1 MEKDIRAC
9 IFDLDGVIVDT
20 AKYHYLSWKSLFQPL
35 GYDFL
40 EHDNEPLKGASRMHS
55 LEMILDMAG
64 MDKTH
69 AEKEELCRVKNEI
82 YLASI
87 EAMTGTEILPGVA
100 QLIKTMKENGISIS
114 LGSASRNAR
123 HILDVLD
130 ITEQFDAVVDGND
143 VQHGKPNPEVFL
155 LAAKKL
161 GVSANQCLVIEDA
174 AKGITAAKKAGMLA
188 IGIGDAT
195 ILGAADFVLSNLE
208 DMTWELL
215 AERLNASAVS

>member
-1 MEKDIRAC
+1 MERDIKAC

-20 AKYHYLSWKSLFQPL
+20 AKYHYLSWKNLFQPL
-35 GYDFL
+35 DYDFH

-64 MDKTH
+64 MDKTQ
-69 AEKEELCRVKNEI
+69 AEKEELCRVKNDI

-100 QLIKTMKENGISIS
+100 KLIQTMKQNGISIS

-123 HILDVLD
+123 HILDILD

-155 LAAKKL
+155 LAAAKL
-161 GVSANQCLVIEDA
+161 KVSPHTCLVIEDA

-195 ILGAADFVLSNLE
+195 FLGAADLVLPNLE
-208 DMTWELL
+208 GMTWDLL
-215 AERLNASAVS
+215 HERLNARAVS